1 VVYRTIMDQPL
12 TLAKKTI
19 EDLYAKYADNPYMF
33 AKTHNYVCFQLPAIL
48 ENIQKTHTERQTR
61 NDQLVSE
68 QDSFIHSFLNSN
80 QYFYSS
86 TTERFF
92 HYDGLHYH
100 VFTEDAILHHVLTTI
115 TRERNQL
122 MCRKPQTK
130 VYIMKRIKEN
140 LLLKTIPESATIQ
153 GVLEAL
159 VPAVFAKKSEAK
171 YFLTVVGDNLLK
183 KVDNQNH
190 FVSPKAKP
198 FLKELATI
206 SQLLIGQN
214 PAASFK
220 HKYYEHAYSDCRLIK
235 VQDTVAQEH
244 VWRPIIQTYG
254 LDLLCVAA
262 HYSHRYES
270 GDTFLTNDD
279 VLAEYVLYLAKN
291 TPRTL
296 VQQFIDEYLQ
306 LLRKDRAPS
315 LGEEDRKPSDPASHK
330 TCSWTNMQYLWRQF
344 LQSKHLPGVM
354 FQNTL
359 KTNLTD
365 HLGDRY
371 DAVQDTFLDT
381 TSKYL
386 PAVQRFLAFWES
398 TMTSSPD
405 TLAEYE
411 VDEIGALY
419 KQWCGSGVVPL
430 NDTKILDLIRFY
442 YPTVEIEGDKY
453 IQNIRCRLWDKPL
466 DIQVALSSL
475 KETNER
481 PLSLLHPDEISGI
494 ESFAPASSTKRE
506 ITVYDA
512 YAHYRKFYEG
522 KKLLVSKVYFERYL
536 QDAA

>member
-1 VVYRTIMDQPL
+1 MEPIQ
-12 TLAKKTI
+12 LAKKTI

-33 AKTHNYVCFQLPAIL
+33 AKTHNYVCFQLPTIL
-48 ENIQKTHTERQTR
+48 ENIQKTHVERQNR

-68 QDSFIHSFLNSN
+68 QDSFIHTFLNSN
-80 QYFYSS
+80 QYFYAP

-92 HYDGLHYH
+92 HYDGVQYR

-153 GVLEAL
+153 AVLEAL
-159 VPAVFAKKSEAK
+159 VPAVFAKKPEAK
-171 YFLTVVGDNLLK
+171 YFLTVAGDNLLK
-183 KVDNQNH
+183 KVGDQIH
-190 FVSPKAKP
+190 FVSAKAKP

-220 HKYYEHAYSDCRLIK
+220 HKYYEHEYQDCRLVK
-235 VQDTVAQEH
+235 VQDAVAQEH
-244 VWRPIIQTYG
+244 VWKPIIQTYG

-270 GDTFLTNDD
+270 GDAFLQNDD
-279 VLAEYVLYLAKN
+279 SLAEYVLYLSKN
-291 TPRTL
+291 TQKTL
-296 VQQFIDEYLQ
+296 VGQFVDEYLQ

-315 LGEEDRKPSDPASHK
+315 LGEDGPSQSSK
-330 TCSWTNMQYLWRQF
+330 SISWTNMQYLWRQF
-344 LQSKHLPGVM
+344 LQSKHLPNVM

-359 KTNLTD
+359 KTNLID
-365 HLGDRY
+365 HLDDRY
-371 DAVQDTFLDT
+371 DVGQDIFLDI

-386 PAVQRFLAFWES
+386 PAVQRFVSFWES
-398 TMTSSPD
+398 TMVATID

-411 VDEIGALY
+411 VDEISTLY
-419 KQWCGSGVVPL
+419 KQWCGPGAVSM

-442 YPTVEIEGDKY
+442 YPNVEIDGDKY
-453 IQNIRCRLWDKPL
+453 ILNMRCRLWDKSL
-466 DIQVALSSL
+466 DIQVSLDALRESNTPALSL
-475 KETNER
+475 II
-481 PLSLLHPDEISGI
+481 PDTIDEFGTIA
-494 ESFAPASSTKRE
+494 EPQAVEPNKK

-512 YAHYRKFYEG
+512 YAFYRKFYEG

-536 QDAA
+536 QDLSSV

>member
-1 VVYRTIMDQPL
+1 MDQPL
-12 TLAKKTI
+12 NLAKQTV
-19 EDLYAKYADNPYMF
+19 EDLYKKYADNPYMF
-33 AKTHNYVCFQLPAIL
+33 AKTHNYVCYQLPAIL
-48 ENIQKTHTERQTR
+48 ENIQKTHTERQNR

-68 QDSFIHSFLNSN
+68 QDSFIHTFLNSN
-80 QYFYSS
+80 QYFYTP

-92 HYDGLHYH
+92 HYDGIHYR
-100 VFTEDAILHHVLTTI
+100 VYTEDAILHHVLTTI
-115 TRERNQL
+115 TRDRNQL

-153 GVLEAL
+153 GVLDAL

-171 YFLTVVGDNLLK
+171 YFLTVVGDNMLK
-183 KVDNQNH
+183 KVGDQIH
-190 FVSPKAKP
+190 FVSAKAKP

-220 HKYYEHAYSDCRLIK
+220 HKYYEHDYSDCRLIK
-235 VQDTVAQEH
+235 VQDAVAQEH

-270 GDTFLTNDD
+270 GDAFLLNDD
-279 VLAEYVLYLAKN
+279 ALAEYVMYLSKN
-291 TPRTL
+291 TPKTL

-315 LGEEDRKPSDPASHK
+315 FGEEDRTQNPCSHK
-330 TCSWTNMQYLWRQF
+330 NCSWTNMQYLWRQF
-344 LQSKHLPGVM
+344 LQSKNLPGVM

-359 KTNLTD
+359 KANLIEMLD
-365 HLGDRY
+365 DRY
-371 DAVQDTFLDT
+371 DTAQDTFLDT

-386 PAVQRFLAFWES
+386 PVVQRFLEFWES
-398 TMTSSPD
+398 SVVFATD

-411 VDEIGALY
+411 IDEFVALY
-419 KQWCGSGVVPL
+419 KQWCGQGGVSL
-430 NDTKILDLIRFY
+430 NDAKMLDLIRFY
-442 YPTVEIEGDKY
+442 YPDVEIEGDKY
-453 IQNIRCRLWDKPL
+453 IQNIRCRLWDKAL

-475 KETNER
+475 KR
-481 PLSLLHPDEISGI
+481 PLSLLHPDAIDELGTIVEQEPI
-494 ESFAPASSTKRE
+494 QEPDKKE

-536 QDAA
+536 QETA